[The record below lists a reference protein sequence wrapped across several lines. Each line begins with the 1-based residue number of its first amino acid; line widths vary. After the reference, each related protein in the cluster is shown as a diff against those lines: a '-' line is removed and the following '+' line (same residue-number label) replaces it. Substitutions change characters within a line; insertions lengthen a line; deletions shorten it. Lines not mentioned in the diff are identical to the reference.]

1 MRKSS
6 PSTSGNS
13 SETMEKFCHPKRCG
27 AYFEGWYFKLQTRGG
42 DALALI
48 PALHQDAAHRRSAS
62 LQVISREGSWWLE
75 YPAADFSA
83 CEERLRIR
91 AGENIFTEK
100 GLRVN
105 IDADGLKLRGAVGFG
120 AFSRLCS
127 DIMGPFSYV
136 PCMECSHG
144 VISMSHS
151 LEGALSI
158 NGRTLDFTGGTGYIE
173 TDRGRSFP
181 SSYLWAQ
188 CSWGG
193 PERGGFMLSVATIPT
208 LLGSFTGCI
217 CALVHEGHEYRLAT
231 YRGARVEHWSCG
243 GAVIRQGRW
252 LLKVELL
259 DSGAKPLRAPVRG
272 SMGRT
277 VHESLSSGL
286 RFCLTRDGETIL
298 EHTDNCAGFEY
309 AEKSGA

>member
-1 MRKSS
+1 
-6 PSTSGNS
+6 
-13 SETMEKFCHPKRCG
+13 MEKFCHTKRCG

-48 PALHQDAAHRRSAS
+48 PALHQDDAHRRSAS

-105 IDADGLKLRGAVGFG
+105 IEADGLRLRGAVGFG

-151 LEGALSI
+151 L
-158 NGRTLDFTGGTGYIE
+158 
-173 TDRGRSFP
+173 
-181 SSYLWAQ
+181 
-188 CSWGG
+188 
-193 PERGGFMLSVATIPT
+193 
-208 LLGSFTGCI
+208 
-217 CALVHEGHEYRLAT
+217 
-231 YRGARVEHWSCG
+231 
-243 GAVIRQGRW
+243 
-252 LLKVELL
+252 
-259 DSGAKPLRAPVRG
+259 
-272 SMGRT
+272 
-277 VHESLSSGL
+277 
-286 RFCLTRDGETIL
+286 
-298 EHTDNCAGFEY
+298 
-309 AEKSGA
+309 